1 MLTVIATFVAKPG
14 QEAAVRRE
22 LLKLVEPTRREDGCI
37 NYDLH
42 QKQGDPATF
51 VFYENWRD
59 RAALDV
65 HAESPHIRAWRAFQ
79 TSHQPLATEGRIE
92 LFDMV
97 TPVVHFR

>member
-14 QEAAVRRE
+14 REAEVRRE

-59 RAALDV
+59 RAALDA
-65 HAESPHIRAWRAFQ
+65 HAQSPHICAWRDYQAREE
-79 TSHQPLATEGRIE
+79 PLAKDGHIE
-92 LFDMV
+92 FLDMLSK
-97 TPVVHFR
+97 PVHF